1 MSMGSLFQTL
11 TLQPDETITV
21 TKYQAR
27 RNQKIESFSLNYRYA
42 LQVPDS
48 LTYYPLEV
56 KFADRISSA
65 FNWSYLDNLV
75 CTRGINDSY
84 GLVSVRL
91 PFFQFPFFVGV
102 LRFKILCYRFYA
114 GFLTRHSP

>member
-1 MSMGSLFQTL
+1 MDT
-11 TLQPDETITV
+11 
-21 TKYQAR
+21 
-27 RNQKIESFSLNYRYA
+27 FSVNYRYA

-75 CTRGINDSY
+75 CSRGINDSY

-91 PFFQFPFFVGV
+91 R
-102 LRFKILCYRFYA
+102 LSYSLILLILYM
-114 GFLTRHSP
+114 LTYCD